1 MDRLIQKSER
11 RGEYNVLLDV
21 LWSVSIIDYLGIF
34 ALLVFYAVKSSGP
47 GISLVDTI
55 YTSVLMLHFLSF
67 GFTFAVSR
75 TGIDINFTLAAV
87 AATVLVFFVDVI
99 VLVLRF
105 LDTDSST
112 ETMVINILHTAW
124 ALVTL
129 GEFIILSVFLKV
141 LVKQRRKI
149 NFNLMETKVSNLQ
162 IDNEFRVKKSVAR
175 ARTWLKAL
183 FLLEL
188 ALVFFFLLA
197 FVPGFVTG
205 ARYAWVTLTILP
217 HFFQWI
223 WVIAIAGSDWKSAVT
238 VPGNSLLAFL
248 QVLVA
253 GSTGLDSLAL
263 VFRFVLLIQS
273 AYSVSFVFS
282 IVSFA
287 ITLLFVMVGI
297 LYNINLERLYRGL
310 EKQEK
315 DKKE

>member
-1 MDRLIQKSER
+1 MDRLIRKSEK

-21 LWSVSIIDYLGIF
+21 LWGVSIIDYLGIF

-47 GISLVDTI
+47 GIGLVPTI
-55 YTSVLMLHFLSF
+55 YTSVLMIHFLSF

-87 AATVLVFFVDVI
+87 AATVLVFLVDVI
-99 VLVLRF
+99 VLLLRF

-124 ALVTL
+124 SLVTL
-129 GEFIILSVFLKV
+129 AEFILLSVFLKV

-149 NFNLMETKVSNLQ
+149 DFHLLETKVSNLK
-162 IDNEFRVKKSVAR
+162 IDDEFRVKKSVAR
-175 ARTWLKAL
+175 ARRWLDGL
-183 FLLEL
+183 FLLEM
-188 ALVFFFLLA
+188 ALVFFFLIA

-205 ARYAWVTLTILP
+205 ARYAWLTLTILP

-223 WVIAIAGSDWKSAVT
+223 WVRAIVGKDYKSAIT
-238 VPGNSLLAFL
+238 LPGNSLLAFL

-263 VFRFVLLIQS
+263 VFRFVLLVQS
-273 AYSVSFVFS
+273 AYSVTFVFS
-282 IVSFA
+282 IISFA
-287 ITLLFVMVGI
+287 ITLLFVAVGI
-297 LYNINLERLYRGL
+297 LYYINLERLYRGL
-310 EKQEK
+310 ENLQK